1 MCAPPRAGRRSRG
14 RPCEWAAATLLLA
27 LLAAAPPGAAAQDPP
42 AAPDSSAVRLRGGE
56 TWRADFTR
64 HSVPLSEIVSGGPPK
79 DGIPALD
86 HPTFVP
92 ASAADR
98 WLSDRDPV
106 IVVEHGGE
114 TKAYPLAILLF
125 HEIVNDRVGGLPV
138 AVTYCPLCNTAL
150 VFERRV
156 DGRVLDFGTT
166 GRLRHSDLVMY
177 DRQTESWWQQASG
190 EAIVGS
196 LTGTE
201 LGFLSAN
208 TYGWERARQL
218 YPDLEVL
225 SRETGYDRPYGRNP
239 YVGYDRPG
247 QDPIP
252 QFFRGP
258 VDGRMPAMERVAG
271 VLLGEGWAVPFR
283 ALRERRV
290 AQATVAGRP
299 VVVFWA
305 PGAAS
310 ALDGPI
316 VRDGRDVGQSAA
328 FARSVGDVVLDFEW
342 RDDAFR
348 DRQTGSTWD
357 LSGRA
362 TAGPLTR
369 QRLQPV
375 PHADYLWFAWAAFRP
390 SAPIWAP

>member
-1 MCAPPRAGRRSRG
+1 MIAR
-14 RPCEWAAATLLLA
+14 AAARVALVALAGLL
-27 LLAAAPPGAAAQDPP
+27 QTP
-42 AAPDSSAVRLRGGE
+42 ASVRSQGPAVSDTATARLRGGE
-56 TWRADFTR
+56 AWKTHFSR
-64 HSVPLSEIVSGGPPK
+64 HAVALSEIVSGGPRK

-86 HPTFVP
+86 DPKFV
-92 ASAADR
+92 SAVEADR
-98 WLSDRDPV
+98 WLDGRDPV

-114 TKAYPLAILLF
+114 ARAYPLSILLF

-150 VFERRV
+150 VFERTV

-190 EAIVGS
+190 DAIVGDP
-196 LTGTE
+196 TGTE
-201 LGFLSAN
+201 LKLLPAN
-208 TYGWERARQL
+208 TYGWKRARQL

-225 SRETGYDRPYGRNP
+225 SRQTGYDRPYGRNP
-239 YVGYDRPG
+239 YAGYDRDG
-247 QDPIP
+247 RAPIP
-252 QFFRGP
+252 GFFRGP
-258 VDGRMPAMERVAG
+258 VDGRMTAMTRVAG
-271 VLLGEGWAVPFR
+271 VLLGKGWAAPFP

-316 VRDGRDVGQSAA
+316 VRAGRDVGQSAA
-328 FARSVGDVVLDFEW
+328 FARSVGDTVLDFEW
-342 RDDAFR
+342 RGAAFR

-362 TAGPLTR
+362 TAGPLAGR
-369 QRLQPV
+369 RLQPV

-390 SAPIWAP
+390 NASVWAR